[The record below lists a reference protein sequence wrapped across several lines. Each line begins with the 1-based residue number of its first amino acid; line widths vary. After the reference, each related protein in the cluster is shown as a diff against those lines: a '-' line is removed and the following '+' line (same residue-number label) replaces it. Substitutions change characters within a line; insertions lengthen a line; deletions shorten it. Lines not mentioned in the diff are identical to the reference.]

1 LVNLIIGDVHTY
13 IIDSK
18 FKKNIYG
25 KFGAI
30 YEFIYLEESCHREI
44 EYDKNG
50 IYYKVAKFWN
60 TLLHLKGKVKNKIR
74 RKNDKK
80 K

>member
-1 LVNLIIGDVHTY
+1 
-13 IIDSK
+13 
-18 FKKNIYG
+18 
-25 KFGAI
+25 
-30 YEFIYLEESCHREI
+30 LEESCHREI